1 MNPDTF
7 LEVVLRGMTAGMLLL
22 TAVHFLRVGKS
33 FDTAH
38 MGALF
43 AFGTAGYALLSS
55 PAIADASGPFFG
67 PLVVLS
73 TLNSVF
79 FWWFATI
86 LFDDEFEWR
95 AWRLLPFVII
105 GLLAALRVS
114 GSGAISNSLDN
125 YVQQP
130 VVIAMMLHILWLA
143 AAHWN
148 DDLIET
154 RRRFRLVFSVL
165 AGLVGLGIALVELT
179 EVADAPPPAL
189 TLFHGA
195 LLFTL
200 TFGFLQWLLRPASFL
215 NFVPEEKPQS
225 KTSAVRPDNMAP
237 LSRLTKLM
245 EDGIHREQD
254 LTIAVLA
261 EKVGV
266 PEHRLRHL
274 INQELGF
281 RNFSAFLNEKRIE
294 EARTLLADPEQAQR
308 QVIQIALDLG
318 YGSVGPFNRAF
329 RAATDMTP
337 TQFRTKALSERQQ
350 EAELKL
356 SDTK

>member
-1 MNPDTF
+1 MNPEVF
-7 LEVVLRGMTAGMLLL
+7 LEMVLRGMAAGMLLMA
-22 TAVHFLRVGKS
+22 AVQFARIGRS
-33 FDTAH
+33 FNAAH

-43 AFGTAGYALLSS
+43 ALGTSGYVLLSS
-55 PAIADASGPFFG
+55 PVMSTASGPFFG

-73 TLNSVF
+73 SLNSVF
-79 FWWFATI
+79 LWWFATI

-95 AWRLLPFVII
+95 AWRFIPFVFIGGLTILRLSDADII
-105 GLLAALRVS
+105 DGPV
-114 GSGAISNSLDN
+114 DN
-125 YVQQP
+125 YGHQA
-130 VVIAMMLHILWLA
+130 VVIAMTLHILWLA

-148 DDLIET
+148 DDLVET
-154 RRRFRLVFSVL
+154 RRRFRLVFSLL

-179 EVADAPPPAL
+179 ELADAPPPAL
-189 TLFHGA
+189 TLFHA
-195 LLFTL
+195 VLLFTL
-200 TFGFLQWLLRPASFL
+200 TFGFLLWLFQPASFL
-215 NFVPEEKPQS
+215 NLAPAATPQ
-225 KTSAVRPDNMAP
+225 TEPTNVRPDNMAP
-237 LSRLTKLM
+237 LGRLMKLM
-245 EDGIHREQD
+245 EDGIYREQD
-254 LTIAVLA
+254 LSIAALA

-294 EARTLLADPEQAQR
+294 EARTLLADPEHANR

-337 TQFRTKALSERQQ
+337 TQFRAKALSAQQ
-350 EAELKL
+350 QKSELAVPNAK
-356 SDTK
+356 